1 MKLTRK
7 FTLERPARKAGGDR
21 YEEQIEHGGDH
32 PMLGDPPMMGTTYV
46 LQSMSRSAGIPANTL
61 WITIST
67 EAPSD

>member
-21 YEEQIEHGGDH
+21 YQEEGAQGLPAGNSEQ
-32 PMLGDPPMMGTTYV
+32 MMGTTYV
-46 LQSMSRSAGIPANTL
+46 NQSMSRSGGIPAPTL

-67 EAPSD
+67 EPPE

>member
-21 YEEQIEHGGDH
+21 YQEEVPTDKENKTFGE
-32 PMLGDPPMMGTTYV
+32 PMMGTTYV
-46 LQSMSRSAGIPANTL
+46 NQSTSRFSGIPANTL

>member
-21 YEEQIEHGGDH
+21 YKEEVPTEGQTFGEPVMEIA
-32 PMLGDPPMMGTTYV
+32 YV
-46 LQSMSRSAGIPANTL
+46 NQSMSRSGGIPTPTL

-67 EAPSD
+67 EPPE

>member
-21 YEEQIEHGGDH
+21 YQEEVAPGED
-32 PMLGDPPMMGTTYV
+32 PMMGTTYV
-46 LQSMSRSAGIPANTL
+46 NQSISRNVGIPASTL

-67 EAPSD
+67 EAPE

>member
-21 YEEQIEHGGDH
+21 YQEDVPQEGDRE
-32 PMLGDPPMMGTTYV
+32 PMMGTTYV
-46 LQSMSRSAGIPANTL
+46 NQSMSRTGGIPASTL

-67 EAPSD
+67 EPPD

>member
-21 YEEQIEHGGDH
+21 YQEDLVQGEEPI
-32 PMLGDPPMMGTTYV
+32 MSTTYV
-46 LQSMSRSAGIPANTL
+46 NQSMSRSVGIPYNTL

-67 EAPSD
+67 EPPD

>member
-21 YEEQIEHGGDH
+21 YQEEVPSSDV
-32 PMLGDPPMMGTTYV
+32 PMMEIAYV
-46 LQSMSRSAGIPANTL
+46 NQSMSRTGGIPSSNL

-67 EAPSD
+67 EPPE

>member
-21 YEEQIEHGGDH
+21 YQEEVEKHGDFEI
-32 PMLGDPPMMGTTYV
+32 MGIAYV
-46 LQSMSRSAGIPANTL
+46 NQSVSRFGSIPASTL

-67 EAPSD
+67 EAPTD

>member
-21 YEEQIEHGGDH
+21 YQEDLVQGEE
-32 PMLGDPPMMGTTYV
+32 PTMATAYV
-46 LQSMSRSAGIPANTL
+46 NQSMSRSGGIPANNL

-67 EAPSD
+67 EPLD

>member
-21 YEEQIEHGGDH
+21 YQEELVQGEDT
-32 PMLGDPPMMGTTYV
+32 MMDITYV
-46 LQSMSRSAGIPANTL
+46 NQSISRSGGIPANNL

-67 EAPSD
+67 EPPD

>member
-21 YEEQIEHGGDH
+21 YEEQIEHGGDQ
-32 PMLGDPPMMGTTYV
+32 PMMGTTYV
-46 LQSMSRSAGIPANTL
+46 NQSMSRPVGVPATNL

-67 EAPSD
+67 EPPD